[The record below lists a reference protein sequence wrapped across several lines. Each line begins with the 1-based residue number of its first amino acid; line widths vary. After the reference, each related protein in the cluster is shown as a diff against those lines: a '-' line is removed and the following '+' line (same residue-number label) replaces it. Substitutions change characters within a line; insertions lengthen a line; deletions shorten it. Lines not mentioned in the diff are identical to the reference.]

1 MTSESTPQPDTP
13 SPKPDTPPQP
23 QFGLSAMLGCFVA
36 IAMALAFLKRFGSIQ
51 VFQNGLIVLVLA
63 VLVGVIVGSVV
74 KRRRD
79 AIFWSVMASTAGYIS
94 VVGETQFGVAFHFAW
109 SAVGAMAGVAAAV
122 IPAALSPVR
131 RLVVRMIAACFAGSA
146 AMLIYFTL
154 FSQRNGLEF
163 DVLVAPFVS
172 ALVGLLVEMIVW
184 VEQRSEI
191 PRYVT
196 ASWLLCA
203 VIIGNLMVSLVLA

>member
-1 MTSESTPQPDTP
+1 L
-13 SPKPDTPPQP
+13 
-23 QFGLSAMLGCFVA
+23 GALLGCFVA
-36 IAMALAFLKRFGSIQ
+36 IAMALAYLKGFGSVQ

-63 VLVGVIVGSVV
+63 VLFGGVVGSVI
-74 KRRRD
+74 KRRGD
-79 AIFWSVMASTAGYIS
+79 AIFWSVMISTAGYLS
-94 VVGETQFGVAFHFAW
+94 VVGDKQFGVGFHFAW
-109 SAVGAMAGVAAAV
+109 SAVGAMAGVAAVA
-122 IPAALSPVR
+122 IPATTNPAG
-131 RLVVRMIAACFAGSA
+131 RLVVRMFAASLGGSA

-163 DVLVAPFVS
+163 DLLAAPFVS
-172 ALVGLLVEMIVW
+172 GSVGALIEMIVW

-203 VIIGNLMVSLVLA
+203 VIVGNLLVPLVLG